1 MPKPTVPAAGEGL
14 AAHRRT
20 FLRQLAAAGALTVPV
35 AAAAVARAGDADAEL
50 VRLGAEFERHF
61 AEYLVLW
68 EEGERALALVD
79 DEADDKGL
87 LQGSMAWLEFRKE
100 KGGETAIEIT
110 NDKADELDK
119 IAKRIRAIPAAGI
132 VGLAVKASLLPFAVH
147 NMEDEIAI
155 KNGTPMDDLDW
166 VTECLNGFVAEIRGM
181 ARLTTGG
188 AGDR

>member
-1 MPKPTVPAAGEGL
+1 VGPL
-14 AAHRRT
+14 AT
-20 FLRQLAAAGALTVPV
+20 
-35 AAAAVARAGDADAEL
+35 AAVARADDNDAEL
-50 VRLGAEFERHF
+50 VRLGAEFERHY
-61 AEYLVLW
+61 AEYLALF
-68 EEGERALALVD
+68 EESDRLAA
-79 DEADDKGL
+79 DEADDMGL
-87 LQGSMAWLEFRKE
+87 TQGSKAWFELRKE
-100 KGGETAIEIT
+100 RGAETAIEIT